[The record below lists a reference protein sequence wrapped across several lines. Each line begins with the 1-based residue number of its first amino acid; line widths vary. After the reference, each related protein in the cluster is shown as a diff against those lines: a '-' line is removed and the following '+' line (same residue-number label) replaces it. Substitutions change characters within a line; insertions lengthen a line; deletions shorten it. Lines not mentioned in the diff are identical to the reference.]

1 VWTFAGPLLKALP
14 KRSRVV
20 ILSILRGDVQALL
33 VFRLSSRKGKVKKN
47 FYIILHY
54 FSPFDSFCHWQALNQ
69 TWYRAGRAIS
79 DPTLITEYRF
89 HLGVANENDGE

>member
-1 VWTFAGPLLKALP
+1 MWTFAGPLLMALS

-33 VFRLSSRKGKVKKN
+33 IFRLSSRKAKVKKN

-54 FSPFDSFCHWQALNQ
+54 FSPFDSFCHWQALNL

-79 DPTLITEYRF
+79 DPALISGYRS
-89 HLGVANENDGE
+89 HLSAIKENK